1 MTTGTVNVTP
11 TAADLCRDYLA
22 ALERRDVDAVMA
34 LLAPDAESDF
44 PFAPEGIQQTY
55 LGDEVRGFIDLV
67 IGRLLTEVKIVHSE
81 LFEVSDGLVFAE
93 LRSDCTT
100 RKGLK
105 YQNRYVVKVQAEGGR
120 ITLWREYFDPRA
132 TSTVR

>member
-1 MTTGTVNVTP
+1 MV
-11 TAADLCRDYLA
+11 
-22 ALERRDVDAVMA
+22 
-34 LLAPDAESDF
+34 
-44 PFAPEGIQQTY
+44 
-55 LGDEVRGFIDLV
+55 
-67 IGRLLTEVKIVHSE
+67 GRLLAEVKIVHSE

-132 TSTVR
+132 TSTVK

>member
-1 MTTGTVNVTP
+1 VTAVERTVVP
-11 TAADLCRDYLA
+11 TAAQLCREYLA
-22 ALERRDVDAVMA
+22 ALERRDVDAVLA

-44 PFAPEGIQQTY
+44 PFAPDGIQQTY
-55 LGDEVRGFIDLV
+55 VGEDVRGFIDLV
-67 IGRLLTEVKIVHSE
+67 IGRLLTDVKITQSDI
-81 LFEVSDGLVFAE
+81 FEVDEDLIFAE

-105 YQNRYVVKVQAEGGR
+105 YQNRYVVKVRAQNGR

>member
-1 MTTGTVNVTP
+1 MTAVEPRIEP
-11 TAADLCRDYLA
+11 TAADLCRAYLA
-22 ALERRDVDAVMA
+22 ALERRDVDAVVA

-44 PFAPEGIQQTY
+44 PFAPDGIQQTY
-55 LGDEVRGFIDLV
+55 VGEEVRGFIDLV
-67 IGRLLTEVKIVHSE
+67 IGRLLTEVRITQAD
-81 LFEVSDGLVFAE
+81 LFEVDDSLVFAE

-105 YQNRYVVKVQAEGGR
+105 YQNRYVVKVQAARGK

-132 TSTVR
+132 TTTVR